1 MLKSGFE
8 EGVHRPVRM
17 ETREPNTSRAT
28 LTELARFAYC
38 RGEVYRKLQD
48 EERQERQAE
57 VTKEK
62 NEARKAR

>member
-1 MLKSGFE
+1 MK
-8 EGVHRPVRM
+8 
-17 ETREPNTSRAT
+17 TREPNTSRAT
-28 LTELARFAYC
+28 LTELARFSYC

>member
-1 MLKSGFE
+1 
-8 EGVHRPVRM
+8 M
-17 ETREPNTSRAT
+17 ETREPNTSWAT